1 MRKMPLQTRCAE
13 DSVRPGSRVRVWSIQ
28 SVEVLRALQADAV
41 WRAKEMSVD
50 PDMRTAYR
58 WMARELS
65 RRVGPPY
72 ERGQVPVWVWCQWRG
87 ELRRRPDLRVGG
99 HLPPGVEGVRLELE
113 IDASRLLPSDFELW
127 HYALNGW
134 YLPASRGDER
144 AFEDCP
150 DPSRVAPSWQ
160 RIFDLGWSNRSYA
173 VPIRQKSIQAV
184 LWELRPADLRAFTPF
199 RSPGRT
205 GSAVA
210 GQGSSR
216 SNSSEGASP
225 GRK

>member
-1 MRKMPLQTRCAE
+1 M
-13 DSVRPGSRVRVWSIQ
+13 
-28 SVEVLRALQADAV
+28 LQAGAV
-41 WRAKEMSVD
+41 WRVKESSVD
-50 PDMRTAYR
+50 PEMRASYR

-65 RRVGPPY
+65 RRVGPPTQ
-72 ERGQVPVWVWCQWRG
+72 RSQVPVWAWCQWRG
-87 ELRRRPDLRVGG
+87 ALCRRPDLRAGG
-99 HLPPGVEGVRLELE
+99 HLPPGVRGVRLELE

-134 YLPASRGDER
+134 YLPASLGDER
-144 AFEDCP
+144 AFEAFP
-150 DPSRVAPSWQ
+150 DPSRIAPSWQ
-160 RIFDLGWSNRSYA
+160 RIFDLAWSNRRYA
-173 VPIRQKSIQAV
+173 VPSSQKSIQAV

-205 GSAVA
+205 GVA
-210 GQGSSR
+210 AARQGSSR